1 MPLFITDDEL
11 ARHTNDAPFVA
22 ARADD
27 YIRRLQTDF
36 ETVKAAADANAV
48 TAEQTC
54 SLLEHKFLS
63 LSAEFSTLQS
73 QNAQLQ
79 SSFDDRLSE
88 LAEVQAQKHQLHLQS
103 MGKDGE
109 IERLATEVS
118 ELRKTK
124 RQLME
129 LVEQKDTE
137 ISDKKVTINSY
148 LDKIVNLTESA
159 SKKEARLSEVEAELA
174 RSQAICS
181 RLSQKEIVERH
192 NSWLNDELTT
202 KVDSLIE
209 LRIRH
214 SNLEEDMSV
223 KLADAERQ
231 LSECSSS
238 AKRKKERV
246 EELEAKLTSL
256 QEELCS
262 TKDTGLANEEQ
273 LSAELSTANKLVEL
287 YKQSSEEWSRKA
299 GELEGVIRAL
309 EKRSIELESDY
320 KERLEKEI
328 VSRSELEKDAAD
340 LRSKLELCEAEI
352 ESNRKN
358 NELHLLPLSS
368 FSTESWKSQTHGNDN
383 TEGTGM
389 LIPKIPPGV
398 SGTALAASLL
408 RDGWSLAKMYAKYQE
423 AVDAFRHEQ
432 LGRKE
437 SEAVLQ
443 RVLFELEEKAGVI
456 LDERADYERMVESYS
471 IVGQKLQQS
480 MSEQGNLERIIQEL
494 KAELRR
500 RERQY
505 DFAQKDIVDL
515 QKQITVLLKECRDV
529 QLRCGSGDN
538 EEDYS
543 PVYAADGMETDNV
556 VDNVISER
564 LLTFKDINGLV
575 EQNVQLRSL
584 VRSLS
589 DQIENNEKDLK
600 VKLELELKKHTDEA
614 ASRVATVLQRAEE
627 QGQMIESLHTSVA
640 MYKRLYEEEH
650 KRQLPNSRLRSLQE
664 TPENGREDLLAL
676 LEGSQ
681 EASKKAKEKVAEQL
695 GSLEEKLSKSRS
707 EISSLQLERDKLA
720 SEAKLAGEKLERF
733 MNEFEHQ
740 STQIKGLQD
749 SNLEYSRMMLD
760 FQKRLNESMH
770 AQNASEDHCRRLSME
785 VSTLKHEKEMLSNAE
800 KRACDEVGRLSE
812 RVQRLQSSL
821 DTFQS
826 AEEVREEAR
835 AAERRKQE
843 EHVKQI
849 EREWALAKKEL
860 ELEKDNVRALTSDRE
875 QILKNAMRQVDEMG
889 KELANALRAVTVA
902 ETRAA
907 VAETKVEDLGK
918 KIRIS
923 DQKESRGLSVSP
935 AEATTDLIMVKE
947 ELEKLRDEAQAN
959 KEHMMQYK
967 NIAQVNEDALKQM
980 EAAHENFKIESE
992 KLKESL
998 EAELISLRE
1007 RISELENELR
1017 LKSEEVLSAAAGN
1030 GEALTSALA
1039 EVAALKEESSNKT
1052 SQTAALEMQVSAL
1065 KEDLEKEHERW
1076 RSAQTNYERQVI
1088 LQSETIQELSRTS
1101 QTLASLQEEA
1111 SGLRKLADE
1120 REQGNNEL
1128 KAKWEAAQSMLEE
1141 SRRESQKKYDE
1152 LNEQNKLLHNR
1163 LEALHIQ
1170 MAESD
1175 RSSVGMSFRNS
1186 ADPSNDGGLQNVVSY
1201 LRRSK
1206 EIAETEMALLRQE
1219 KLRLQSQLESALKA
1233 AENAK
1238 VSLGAERSNSR
1249 ALIFS
1254 EEEMKSLQYQV
1265 SEMNLLRESNMQLI
1279 EENKHNVEE
1288 CQKLHDLAQESE
1300 AKAEDLKLLLKERE
1314 REIEGL
1320 KKETEIL
1327 RVDKD
1332 FLQNRMSELVEKNIH
1347 VEDYDEVKVNLQRV
1361 QEKLKEK
1368 NNELE
1373 ETKNCMLK
1381 QQETLSKLENDF
1393 GRSEVELNQRERRI
1407 NDLVQAEASMKNELE
1422 RQKKLIFQYKRRID
1436 GQAKEKNELLK
1447 EKHAANKQIE
1457 ELKQV
1462 KKAVG
1467 NVGGE
1472 LTLKEKEEK
1481 CSIIQIL
1488 EKTLEKIREDLKKEK
1503 EELKK
1508 EKEDHQ
1514 MVRLSG
1520 TSFVMSLRQ
1529 ERLKFADIYDKSKEA
1544 LRRVSDALVK
1554 LKHVEGSLPEDI
1566 SFLQFLSGSILDDL
1580 IAVCTSAIEIFEKE
1594 ANSLLG
1600 EHGQGV
1606 PPVGTPS
1613 ALDASAPVLTSKQF
1627 PLAVIHPLPSS
1638 STPQI
1643 AVKAVEEKEK
1653 RFAVPRMN
1661 VEGRKTARKL
1671 VRPWLGKT
1679 EEPQGDA
1686 EISEAADG
1694 SNVGG
1699 KNDSEMQRNRSVLS
1713 QPVSRKRLP
1722 QSGTE
1727 SSEQLINQGEAI
1739 SQGAFQMPKK
1749 PKRHGSSHGEVEV
1762 QPTTSAV
1769 PPAVDLMLDTT
1780 SDVLPGSND
1789 ERVSE
1794 KEDADIIVEEKMEGS
1809 KDSDD
1814 IGGSIAQT
1822 EEQIQK
1828 TDVSE
1833 DASDKPSGTG
1843 MEIDESLKDEFVEE
1857 DQQQI
1862 LESDGDQEEGEM
1874 LPDVSE
1880 AEVGGGDVSNM
1891 ADSPESGEF
1900 VPDGCIT
1907 PEGSPLRVEDE
1918 ANSPLNAPADETDV
1932 VEETAEGSDKVNDTD
1947 DQNVV
1952 GTDQTLESRPV
1963 VVDTSAN
1970 ASAELDITKA
1980 SSSCATEA
1988 EEVKQVSPVRRMST
2002 LVNLSERARQ
2012 NALVRI
2018 AAGAAPQP
2026 GAPATSNT
2034 ASTRTGAAAQPGASQ
2049 TSITTSAKA
2058 GAAPQPGAPA
2068 TSTTASTRTGA
2079 AAQPGASQT
2088 SITTSARAGAAPQ
2101 PGASPT
2107 LTAASTRT
2115 GAATQTS
2122 TISSTRT
2129 GAAAQPGESQTS
2141 TSPPS
2146 IARARAARFQ
2156 QRLRKT
2162 GQGGPTS
2169 GKPGQG

>member
-1 MPLFITDDEL
+1 
-11 ARHTNDAPFVA
+11 
-22 ARADD
+22 
-27 YIRRLQTDF
+27 
-36 ETVKAAADANAV
+36 
-48 TAEQTC
+48 
-54 SLLEHKFLS
+54 
-63 LSAEFSTLQS
+63 
-73 QNAQLQ
+73 
-79 SSFDDRLSE
+79 
-88 LAEVQAQKHQLHLQS
+88 
-103 MGKDGE
+103 
-109 IERLATEVS
+109 
-118 ELRKTK
+118 
-124 RQLME
+124 
-129 LVEQKDTE
+129 
-137 ISDKKVTINSY
+137 
-148 LDKIVNLTESA
+148 
-159 SKKEARLSEVEAELA
+159 
-174 RSQAICS
+174 
-181 RLSQKEIVERH
+181 
-192 NSWLNDELTT
+192 
-202 KVDSLIE
+202 
-209 LRIRH
+209 
-214 SNLEEDMSV
+214 
-223 KLADAERQ
+223 
-231 LSECSSS
+231 
-238 AKRKKERV
+238 
-246 EELEAKLTSL
+246 
-256 QEELCS
+256 
-262 TKDTGLANEEQ
+262 
-273 LSAELSTANKLVEL
+273 
-287 YKQSSEEWSRKA
+287 
-299 GELEGVIRAL
+299 
-309 EKRSIELESDY
+309 
-320 KERLEKEI
+320 
-328 VSRSELEKDAAD
+328 
-340 LRSKLELCEAEI
+340 
-352 ESNRKN
+352 
-358 NELHLLPLSS
+358 
-368 FSTESWKSQTHGNDN
+368 
-383 TEGTGM
+383 M

>member
-181 RLSQKEIVERH
+181 RLSQ
-192 NSWLNDELTT
+192 
-202 KVDSLIE
+202 
-209 LRIRH
+209 
-214 SNLEEDMSV
+214 
-223 KLADAERQ
+223 AERQ

-923 DQKESRGLSVSP
+923 DQK
-935 AEATTDLIMVKE
+935 ATTDLIMVKE

-1332 FLQNRMSELVEKNIH
+1332 FLQNRMSE
-1347 VEDYDEVKVNLQRV
+1347 
-1361 QEKLKEK
+1361 K

-1481 CSIIQIL
+1481 ARLQIL

-1514 MVRLSG
+1514 M
-1520 TSFVMSLRQ
+1520 

-1554 LKHVEGSLPEDI
+1554 LKHVEGSLPE
-1566 SFLQFLSGSILDDL
+1566 FLSGSILDDL

-1613 ALDASAPVLTSKQF
+1613 ALDASAPVLTNESTSQI
-1627 PLAVIHPLPSS
+1627 PITAAS

>member
-181 RLSQKEIVERH
+181 RLSQ
-192 NSWLNDELTT
+192 
-202 KVDSLIE
+202 
-209 LRIRH
+209 
-214 SNLEEDMSV
+214 
-223 KLADAERQ
+223 AERQ

-923 DQKESRGLSVSP
+923 DQK
-935 AEATTDLIMVKE
+935 ATTDLIMVKE

-1332 FLQNRMSELVEKNIH
+1332 FLQNRMSE
-1347 VEDYDEVKVNLQRV
+1347 
-1361 QEKLKEK
+1361 K

-1481 CSIIQIL
+1481 ARLQIL

-1514 MVRLSG
+1514 M
-1520 TSFVMSLRQ
+1520 

-1554 LKHVEGSLPEDI
+1554 LKHVEGSLPE
-1566 SFLQFLSGSILDDL
+1566 FLSGSILDDL

-1613 ALDASAPVLTSKQF
+1613 ALDASAPVLTNESTSQI
-1627 PLAVIHPLPSS
+1627 PITAAS

-1780 SDVLPGSND
+1780 ND

-1822 EEQIQK
+1822 
-1828 TDVSE
+1828 E

-2034 ASTRTGAAAQPGASQ
+2034 ASTRTGAAAQP
-2049 TSITTSAKA
+2049 
-2058 GAAPQPGAPA
+2058 
-2068 TSTTASTRTGA
+2068 
-2079 AAQPGASQT
+2079 
-2088 SITTSARAGAAPQ
+2088 
-2101 PGASPT
+2101 
-2107 LTAASTRT
+2107 
-2115 GAATQTS
+2115 
-2122 TISSTRT
+2122 
-2129 GAAAQPGESQTS
+2129 
-2141 TSPPS
+2141 
-2146 IARARAARFQ
+2146 ARARAARFQ